1 MVLRYVVIGVG
12 ILFAYDIRSVDL
24 DTLLTN
30 MQNAKGGVVQEPTV
44 VEPVPQQVSNNQ
56 IVSAPI
62 LPGQPMP
69 AEPKLPETPK
79 LLGTS
84 MPVEPKVVSAPILP
98 GQPIPTEP
106 KLPEAPVLPK
116 QVMPVEPKPMP
127 IMPQAKPIQIPA
139 VTMAP
144 KLPIAEPIMQP
155 FAKPMVIPAQPV
167 STVPTVQETAQV
179 DSEGLDTL
187 NIDTGG
193 NWLEKRVWYKK
204 AEREYEEI
212 HKIMQKTSDIRTK
225 FVHEVSVIGKHID
238 DFYEKVSFE
247 KGQIDELLQAVL
259 GSLTTEQKIRGGDLS
274 SDERGIKEKIHA
286 DQQAFQSI
294 EATMKSITDLDEQ
307 VSKTMIKAFQEID
320 ACNALEAKAWNNF
333 KEIGSI
339 LDDKKARVLFYEIE
353 NFYKNIEKKID
364 YLQSNLLNYLQNQ
377 LNSKIMQQTSQIQ
390 TTVNSLKAK
399 GLDIQTLLE
408 KDMNGDFVIFKQRE
422 EQEAKEAAAKLAES
436 QAKAKEPKHL
446 AKVSEQQAS
455 WYQNIWCTIQQY
467 LCPILI
473 KLSEWASIVWC
484 CIQTL
489 LCKIQ
494 EMICRLLGY

>member
-12 ILFAYDIRSVDL
+12 ILFAYDIRSVNL

-30 MQNAKGGVVQEPTV
+30 MQNPKEGAVQESTAV
-44 VEPVPQQVSNNQ
+44 GPVPPQVSN
-56 IVSAPI
+56 
-62 LPGQPMP
+62 QPV
-69 AEPKLPETPK
+69 ALT
-79 LLGTS
+79 
-84 MPVEPKVVSAPILP
+84 
-98 GQPIPTEP
+98 P
-106 KLPEAPVLPK
+106 KLPEAPILPK
-116 QVMPVEPKPMP
+116 PMPVEPKLPVPPQVSNQSVALTPKLPEAPILPKPMP
-127 IMPQAKPIQIPA
+127 VMPQAKPIQIPA

-144 KLPIAEPIMQP
+144 KLPTPVQIPAVTMAPKLPTPAPIVQP
-155 FAKPMVIPAQPV
+155 FAKPTVTAAQSTSPAA
-167 STVPTVQETAQV
+167 TVQETAEV
-179 DSEGLDTL
+179 NSEGLDTL

-193 NWLEKRVWYKK
+193 NWLEKRVWYQK

-212 HKIMQKTSDIRTK
+212 HKLMQKTSDIRTK

-274 SDERGIKEKIHA
+274 SDERDIKEKIHA

-333 KEIGSI
+333 KEIGTI

-364 YLQSNLLNYLQNQ
+364 YLQSNLLSYLQNQ
-377 LNSKIMQQTSQIQ
+377 LNAKITQQTSQIQ
-390 TTVNSLKAK
+390 ATVNSLKTK
-399 GLDIQTLLE
+399 GLEMQTLLE

-422 EQEAKEAAAKLAES
+422 EQKAKEAEAKLAES
-436 QAKAKEPKHL
+436 QAKAQEAKHL
-446 AKVSEQQAS
+446 EKKSTQEAP
-455 WYQNIWCTIQQY
+455 WYENIWCMIQQY